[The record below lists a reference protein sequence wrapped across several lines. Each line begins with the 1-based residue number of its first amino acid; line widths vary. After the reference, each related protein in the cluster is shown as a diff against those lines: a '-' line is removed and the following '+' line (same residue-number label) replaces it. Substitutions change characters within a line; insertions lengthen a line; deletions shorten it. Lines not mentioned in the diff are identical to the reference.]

1 MDSMTRHDLVSGL
14 FVTIEGNEGARNRE
28 CLYPASKL
36 IANILRVLQKQA
48 YIGEFEYIEDGRG
61 GKFKIQLLGRVNR
74 CRSIR
79 PRHSVQLADYE
90 KWEKMFLPARG
101 LGILILTTPQGVMSH
116 SDAKEQRL
124 GGKLLGYVY

>member
-14 FVTIEGNEGARNRE
+14 FVTIEGNEMVRNRE

-74 CRSIR
+74 CRSVR
-79 PRHSVQLADYE
+79 PRHSIQVGDYE

-101 LGILILTTPQGVMSH
+101 LGILILTTPQGVMSQ

>member
-1 MDSMTRHDLVSGL
+1 VTRHDLVSGL
-14 FVTIEGNEGARNRE
+14 FVTIEGNETVRNRE

-36 IANILRVLQKQA
+36 IANILRALQRQA

-61 GKFKIQLLGRVNR
+61 GKFKIQLLGRINR

-79 PRHSVQLADYE
+79 PRQSAQVSDYE
-90 KWEKMFLPARG
+90 KWEKIFLPARG
-101 LGILILTTPQGVMSH
+101 LGMLIVTTPRGVMSH
-116 SDAKEQRL
+116 LDAKKEKL

>member
-1 MDSMTRHDLVSGL
+1 MDDVTRHDLVSGL
-14 FVTIEGNEGARNRE
+14 FVTIEGNEAVRNRE

-36 IANILRVLQKQA
+36 IANILRVLQRQA

-74 CRSIR
+74 CRSVR
-79 PRHSVQLADYE
+79 PRHSVRVGDYE

-101 LGILILTTPQGVMSH
+101 LGVLVVTTPRGVMSQL
-116 SDAKEQRL
+116 DAKKEKL

>member
-1 MDSMTRHDLVSGL
+1 MNDVTRHDLVSGL
-14 FVTIEGNEGARNRE
+14 FVTIEGNETVRNRE

-36 IANILRVLQKQA
+36 IANILRALQRQA

-61 GKFKIQLLGRVNR
+61 GKFKIQLLGRINR

-79 PRHSVQLADYE
+79 PRQSAQVRDYE
-90 KWEKMFLPARG
+90 KWEKIFLPARG
-101 LGILILTTPQGVMSH
+101 LGMLVVTTPRGVMSH
-116 SDAKEQRL
+116 LDAKKEKL